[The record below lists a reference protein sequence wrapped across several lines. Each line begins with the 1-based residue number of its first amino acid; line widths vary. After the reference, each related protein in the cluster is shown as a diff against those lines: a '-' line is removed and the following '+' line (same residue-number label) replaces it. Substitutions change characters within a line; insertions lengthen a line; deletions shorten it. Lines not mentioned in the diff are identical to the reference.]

1 AFHREL
7 THNASIFSQI
17 ISVNTSS
24 VQVIQNVP
32 NDLATEIPRSLLVGF
47 SSSNDVITILN
58 RKEWKQQQVE
68 DETLSLV
75 FIVVLSSSVLQGF
88 TCTGVR
94 NIGNEQVK
102 NLIKACR
109 RSGSRKVKLV
119 ESQLTCMYTYIKD
132 DAANFNLYPPD
143 VLLYYD
149 YSLVPQA
156 SCRAYFT
163 ELGNADFSVFSAAL
177 SYKRTALFENAKSC
191 LGITNTSL
199 TKDEISVLGN
209 MCCILDASY
218 ILNSDSS
225 ILENLKSC
233 PSLTSAQAAAVQAQM
248 TNGNTRYGYAK
259 LWTEQTLKDLGM
271 LPLYMSSTFY
281 DHFNTVKRIYCL
293 TKNCFSFC
301 VSATDCTLGFINR
314 VTLVD
319 LTFPLNYDIS
329 QFTSCLNST
338 IVKDNLDALVNQ
350 VQEQNYTKIVLSK
363 LREVSDLEADQVQ
376 ILGAMSRSATM
387 EDINMWSIIQIDTL
401 ASLMDASNGPWDPA
415 KAIISK
421 YLSVKGNSL
430 GSVELNAIGGPN
442 LCALDDVVIRNISC
456 VCVWRLFLHH
466 ISRKQ
471 LSPTHF
477 NLLSPCRL
485 FLLVTHMN
493 IHRACCC
500 ITYEKLL

>member
-1 AFHREL
+1 
-7 THNASIFSQI
+7 N
-17 ISVNTSS
+17 

-32 NDLATEIPRSLLVGF
+32 DDLATEIPRSLLVDF
-47 SSSNDVITILN
+47 SSSNDVITKLN
-58 RKEWKQQQVE
+58 RKKWKRQQCACVCVCVCVC
-68 DETLSLV
+68 S
-75 FIVVLSSSVLQGF
+75 LSSSVLQGF

-94 NIGNEQVK
+94 NISNGQVK

-109 RSGSRKVKLV
+109 RSGSRKVNLV

-132 DAANFNLYPPD
+132 DAASFNLYPPD

-149 YSLVPQA
+149 YSLVPQG

-199 TKDEISVLGN
+199 TEDSISVLGN

-225 ILENLKSC
+225 ILEKLKGC
-233 PSLTSAQAAAVQAQM
+233 PSLTSAQAAAVQARM
-248 TNGNTRYGYAK
+248 TNGNTRYGY
-259 LWTEQTLKDLGM
+259 
-271 LPLYMSSTFY
+271 
-281 DHFNTVKRIYCL
+281 VKRFTAVADFHSYLLVSLSVGFFLIYCL
-293 TKNCFSFC
+293 TENCFSFC
-301 VSATDCTLGFINR
+301 VSATDCTLGFITR
-314 VTLVD
+314 VTIVN

-338 IVKDNLDALVNQ
+338 IVKDNLDALVSR
-350 VQEQNYTKIVLSK
+350 VQEQNYTTIVLSK
-363 LREVSDLEADQVQ
+363 LRQVSGKKLLEPIPAGIDREVQ

-387 EDINMWSIIQIDTL
+387 EDINMWSITQIDTL
-401 ASLMDASNGPWDPA
+401 SSLMDPSNGPWDPA

-430 GSVELNAIGGPN
+430 GSVALNAIGGPN
-442 LCALDDVVIRNISC
+442 LCALDVVAIRNISC
-456 VCVWRLFLHH
+456 VCVWRLFLHD
-466 ISRKQ
+466 ISSR
-471 LSPTHF
+471 
-477 NLLSPCRL
+477 
-485 FLLVTHMN
+485 
-493 IHRACCC
+493 
-500 ITYEKLL
+500 

>member
-1 AFHREL
+1 ML
-7 THNASIFSQI
+7 PIFSQI
-17 ISVNTSS
+17 ISVNTSN

-32 NDLATEIPRSLLVGF
+32 DDLATEIPRSLLVDF

-58 RKEWKQQQVE
+58 RKKWKRQQVE

-75 FIVVLSSSVLQGF
+75 FIDVLSSSVLQGF

-94 NIGNEQVK
+94 KIGNGQVK

-109 RSGSRKVKLV
+109 RSGSRKVNLV

-132 DAANFNLYPPD
+132 DAASFNLYPPD

-149 YSLVPQA
+149 YSLVPQG

-163 ELGNADFSVFSAAL
+163 ELGNANFSVFSAAL

-199 TKDEISVLGN
+199 TKDSISVLGN

-225 ILENLKSC
+225 ILEKLKAC
-233 PSLTSAQAAAVQAQM
+233 PSLTSAQAAAVQARM
-248 TNGNTRYGYAK
+248 INGNTRSGAPSV
-259 LWTEQTLKDLGM
+259 WTEQTLKDLGM
-271 LPLYMSSTFY
+271 LSLVNLVLYAPFFLSLCSS
-281 DHFNTVKRIYCL
+281 
-293 TKNCFSFC
+293 
-301 VSATDCTLGFINR
+301 TDCTLGFITR
-314 VTLVD
+314 VTIVN

-338 IVKDNLDALVNQ
+338 IVKDNLDALVSQ
-350 VQEQNYTKIVLSK
+350 VQQQNYTTIVLSK
-363 LREVSDLEADQVQ
+363 LRQAYNASGIIPEDQVQ

-387 EDINMWSIIQIDTL
+387 ADINMWSIIQIDTL
-401 ASLMDASNGPWDPA
+401 ASLMNPSNGPWDPA

-430 GSVELNAIGGPN
+430 SSVALNTIGGPN
-442 LCALDDVVIRNISC
+442 LCALDVVAIRNIS
-456 VCVWRLFLHH
+456 VESIKNANALD
-466 ISRKQ
+466 ISSCTTEKKQEVFALAYKAFIPVTRSISISTSTYQLIQSYLRKQ
-471 LSPTHF
+471 TNPHSQK
-477 NLLSPCRL
+477 
-485 FLLVTHMN
+485 N
-493 IHRACCC
+493 I
-500 ITYEKLL
+500 I

>member
-1 AFHREL
+1 ML
-7 THNASIFSQI
+7 PISSQI

-58 RKEWKQQQVE
+58 RKEWKRQQLTVCVCVCVCVC
-68 DETLSLV
+68 S
-75 FIVVLSSSVLQGF
+75 LSSSVLQGF
-88 TCTGVR
+88 TCTGAR
-94 NIGNEQVK
+94 NIGNGQVK

-132 DAANFNLYPPD
+132 DTANFNLYPPD

-233 PSLTSAQAAAVQAQM
+233 PSLTSAQAAAVQARI

-301 VSATDCTLGFINR
+301 VSACTLGFINR
-314 VTLVD
+314 VTLVN
-319 LTFPLNYDIS
+319 LIFPLNYDIS

-387 EDINMWSIIQIDTL
+387 EDINMWNIIQIDTL

-430 GSVELNAIGGPN
+430 SSVELNAIGGPN
-442 LCALDDVVIRNISC
+442 LCALDAVVIRNIS
-456 VCVWRLFLHH
+456 VES
-466 ISRKQ
+466 IK
-471 LSPTHF
+471 
-477 NLLSPCRL
+477 
-485 FLLVTHMN
+485 
-493 IHRACCC
+493 
-500 ITYEKLL
+500 